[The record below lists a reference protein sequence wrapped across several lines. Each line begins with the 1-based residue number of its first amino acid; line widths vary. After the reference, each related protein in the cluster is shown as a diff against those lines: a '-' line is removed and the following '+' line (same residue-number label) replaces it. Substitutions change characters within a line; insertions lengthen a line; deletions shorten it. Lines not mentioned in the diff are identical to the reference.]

1 MGLNGLSEKSVRRIA
16 RQAGIAPDNVL
27 RATVLSHAG
36 HWLVWLTL
44 KGHFHAVY
52 DRRSG
57 ELELLPTGRPVCT
70 SLCRE
75 LFPGGFA

>member
-1 MGLNGLSEKSVRRIA
+1 MGLNGLSERSVRRVA
-16 RQAGIAPDNVL
+16 HLTGIAPANIL
-27 RATVLSHAG
+27 RATVLSHG
-36 HWLVWLTL
+36 EHWLVWLTL
-44 KGHFHAVY
+44 KGHLHAVY

-75 LFPGGFA
+75 LFDTPQ